1 MKPESKSKNKTVKHR
16 TPPTKKETFTQKDYD
31 SGNGMLTD
39 IWGACQWH
47 VLHTMSFNY
56 PIQPSPEQKRW
67 YRAHIQNLVH
77 VLPCG
82 KCRKN
87 LVKNFKK
94 LPLLEKHMQSRA
106 TFSRYVY
113 ELHETVNKM
122 LHKKSGLSYE
132 QVRDRYE
139 QFRSRCTLTPDELQS
154 EKQVADAKKAHDGCT
169 EPLVGEKQKCILKIV
184 PKTKRCNIFNI
195 DRKCIK
201 TRRINSAMTNQ
212 TQ

>member
-1 MKPESKSKNKTVKHR
+1 MKTRKGDTG
-16 TPPTKKETFTQKDYD
+16 TFTQQDYD

-56 PIQPSPEQKRW
+56 PVKPSPEQKQW
-67 YRAHIQNLVH
+67 YRNHVQNLVH

-87 LVKNFKK
+87 LVKNFRK
-94 LPLLEKHMQSRA
+94 LPLLEKHMESRA
-106 TFSRYVY
+106 TFSRYLY
-113 ELHETVNKM
+113 ELHEVVNNM
-122 LHKKSGLSYE
+122 LDKPSGLTYE

-139 QFRSRCTLTPDELQS
+139 QFRSRCTLTPDNPPQ
-154 EKQVADAKKAHDGCT
+154 DKKHNGCT

-184 PKTKRCNIFNI
+184 PKTKRCSTFNI

-201 TRRINSAMTNQ
+201 TRRVHV
-212 TQ
+212 